1 MTVLSVKTGA
11 DSDILKIGLSDG
23 SLFFIRL
30 SYLPAVLASKIA
42 SWISLSAN
50 IPIEISEEEYQA
62 LESSAECL
70 RAERKALQLIGR
82 AEQSH
87 QGLMLKLEQRG
98 HSEPVVRRVLDRL
111 TDLDLINDRR
121 FAEAWIHTQLGISST
136 KSNMQLV
143 SGLVKRGLDARTA
156 SSVVNELYPA
166 NCEATAIPRYIKK
179 KRLDLGSMDRFEI
192 MQTLRKAG
200 FSQQAIRQYLE
211 KDIYK

>member
-23 SLFFIRL
+23 SLFFIRC
-30 SYLPAVLASKIA
+30 SYLPAPLASKIA
-42 SWISLSAN
+42 SLISLPASF
-50 IPIEISEEEYQA
+50 PIEISEEEYHA

-82 AEQSH
+82 AEQSR
-87 QGLMLKLEQRG
+87 QGLTLKLEQRG
-98 HSEPVVRRVLDRL
+98 YSEPVVRRVLDRL
-111 TDLDLINDRR
+111 TELDFINDRR
-121 FAEAWIHTQLGISST
+121 FAEAWIHTQLGLSRTRST
-136 KSNMQLV
+136 MQLV
-143 SGLVKRGLDARTA
+143 SGLVKRGLDVRTA
-156 SSVVNELYPA
+156 ASVVNELYPA
-166 NCEATAIPRYIKK
+166 NREAASIPRYIKK
-179 KRLDLGSMDRFEI
+179 KRIDLDSMDRFEI